1 MDLRRLEYFMVL
13 AEELNFRRAAE
24 RLHISQPGL
33 SQQIR
38 VLEKDLTVTL
48 FERSTQGVVLT
59 DPGRT
64 LLKEGAQLLQQ
75 AESVVAHVRAAGEG
89 RTGVLRIVHSRSLT
103 DDVPDEVVRR
113 FRLANPNVEIIV
125 ETAWTARNIA
135 MLRAGEVDAAF
146 VRMPLLDVADL
157 SQLTLG
163 HTELAAAI
171 PASFPLARR
180 RILQTA
186 DLRGLPVVTFPRE
199 QAPGYFDHIMSTV
212 WGDETPRT
220 STTEP
225 DPEHLLAAVAAGAG
239 VSVFDAQRAL
249 KLRPKGV
256 VVRRFTPSVS
266 AGFGLVWSPHRMS
279 PLLESFIA
287 EASLASPREP

>member
-13 AEELNFRRAAE
+13 AEELHFRRAAE

-38 VLEKDLTVTL
+38 VLEKDLGVSL
-48 FERSTQGVVLT
+48 FERSAQGVVLT
-59 DPGRT
+59 DPGFV
-64 LLKEGAQLLQQ
+64 LLKEGAHLLQQ
-75 AESVVAHVRAAGEG
+75 AESVAAHVRAAGKG
-89 RTGVLRIVHSRSLT
+89 IAGILRVVHSRSLT
-103 DDVPDEVVRR
+103 GDVPDEIVRR
-113 FRLANPNVEIIV
+113 FRMSNPRVEIIV
-125 ETAWTARNIA
+125 ETAWTTRNIA

-146 VRMPLLDVADL
+146 VRMPLLEVGDL

-171 PASFPLARR
+171 PADLPLARK

-186 DLRGLPVVTFPRE
+186 DLRGIPVVTFPRE
-199 QAPGYFDHIMSTV
+199 QAPGYFDHILSTV
-212 WGDETPRT
+212 WGDEGPLI

-239 VSVFDAQRAL
+239 VCVFDVQRAL

-256 VVRRFTPSVS
+256 VVRRFTPSLS
-266 AGFGLVWSPHRMS
+266 ADFGLLWSPHRMS
-279 PLLESFIA
+279 SLLESFIA
-287 EASLASPREP
+287 EASLARPREP

>member
-1 MDLRRLEYFMVL
+1 MDLRRLGYFVVL
-13 AEELNFRRAAE
+13 AEELHFRRAAE

-38 VLEKDLTVTL
+38 VLERDLGVSL
-48 FERSTQGVVLT
+48 LERSTKGIVLT
-59 DPGRT
+59 EPGSV
-64 LLKEGAQLLQQ
+64 LLEEGARLLQQ
-75 AESVVAHVRAAGEG
+75 AESVAAHVRAAGIG
-89 RTGVLRIVHSRSLT
+89 RAGILRVVHSRSLT
-103 DDVPDEVVRR
+103 GDVPDEIVRR
-113 FRLANPNVEIIV
+113 FRLSNPNVEIIV
-125 ETAWTARNIA
+125 ETAWTTRNIA

-146 VRMPLLDVADL
+146 VRMPLLDAADL

-171 PASFPLARR
+171 PADFPLARR

-212 WGDETPRT
+212 WGDEGPYI

-239 VSVFDAQRAL
+239 VSVFDVQRAL

-256 VVRRFTPSVS
+256 VIRRFTPSLT
-266 AGFGLVWSPHRMS
+266 ADFGLIWSPHRMS
-279 PLLESFIA
+279 SLLESFIA
-287 EASLASPREP
+287 EASQASPRDP